1 MQNVLG
7 GNTSLNEAQE
17 KEEEGI
23 ERMMRML
30 LLPLALLAAL
40 VVAAS
45 AGADTKTVQI
55 TKNGFTPSATTV
67 NVGDTVTWKNADT
80 AVHQVVADDG
90 SFASPV
96 LKSGESYSFTFQKSG
111 KTSFRDSYATNH
123 RGSVTVNP
131 PAANVTLSPTSNVV
145 VYGNSTTVTG
155 VVTNQLTNEPVTLTA
170 QPLGKGTQ
178 SVATTTTQSNGSFTF
193 TVSPT
198 IQTTY
203 QAHWRTQNSPSVDV
217 KVAPRVGF
225 GRSGNLFIAKV
236 TSDLNYAGRF
246 VVVQRHNRLGG
257 WTMIKRVYLNDNSR
271 AVFRMRLVKG
281 LSTLRVWLPP
291 SQSGGGYVQGLS
303 RQIFV
308 RR

>member
-1 MQNVLG
+1 M
-7 GNTSLNEAQE
+7 SEDQE
-17 KEEEGI
+17 IEEGMD
-23 ERMMRML
+23 RMKLMKRML
-30 LLPLALLAAL
+30 LLPLALVAAL

-55 TKNGFTPSATTV
+55 TKNGFTPTGTTV

-80 AVHQVVADDG
+80 ANHQVVADDG
-90 SFASPV
+90 TFASPV
-96 LKSGESYSFTFQKSG
+96 LKAGESYSYTFQKSG
-111 KTSFRDSYATNH
+111 KVSYRDAYATNH

-131 PAANVTLSPTSNVV
+131 PAANVTLSPDSSVV
-145 VYGNSTTVTG
+145 VYGGSTTVSG

-178 SVATTTTQSNGSFTF
+178 SIATTTTSANGSFTF

-198 IQTTY
+198 ILTTY

-225 GRSGNLFIAKV
+225 GRSGKLFIAKV

-271 AVFRMRLVKG
+271 AVFRLRLVRG

-291 SQSGGGYVQGLS
+291 SQAGGGYVQGLS